1 MIIISANTSSNVE
14 ILFQV
19 CITLLKRQGRQKMSS
34 KFDHVSGQFRDQ
46 CDQYDHFYHE
56 LCVSDIV
63 IQLIHIS
70 HGEDGQ
76 VWSPWPLSSSYPDQ
90 VQCSGG
96 IGI

>member
-1 MIIISANTSSNVE
+1 MVIISANTSSNVE

-34 KFDHVSGQFRDQ
+34 KFDHVGGQFRDQ

-63 IQLIHIS
+63 IQLIHIP
-70 HGEDGQ
+70 HGEENQ

-90 VQCSGG
+90 V
-96 IGI
+96 

>member
-46 CDQYDHFYHE
+46 CDQYDHFYHG
-56 LCVSDIV
+56 LFVSDIV

-76 VWSPWPLSSSYPDQ
+76 IWKP
-90 VQCSGG
+90 
-96 IGI
+96 